1 MLELPTNKWPAA
13 AKSQE
18 IIDVFGA
25 PLFVLSDGAATPIV
39 LGEQHV
45 PPGYGVP
52 LHVHD
57 VDDELFLVLEGEL
70 TLAGPD
76 GETVAGPGACIPLPR
91 GVPHG
96 FRNATARP
104 ARMLVAL
111 TPGIQALEMFRQFDR
126 AGRARP
132 LQPTDIVSIAGQYG
146 VRFP

>member
-1 MLELPTNKWPAA
+1 MLNIPTNQWPVAIRA
-13 AKSQE
+13 PE
-18 IIDVFGA
+18 VINVLGA
-25 PLFVLSDGAATPIV
+25 PLFVLSDGSITPIV

-52 LHVHD
+52 PHVHD
-57 VDDELFLVLEGEL
+57 VDEELFLVLEGEL
-70 TLAGPD
+70 TLSGPD
-76 GETVAGPGACIPLPR
+76 GETIAGPGACIPLPR

-96 FRNATARP
+96 FRNATAKP

-132 LQPTDIVSIAGQYG
+132 LQPEDIVSIAAQYG